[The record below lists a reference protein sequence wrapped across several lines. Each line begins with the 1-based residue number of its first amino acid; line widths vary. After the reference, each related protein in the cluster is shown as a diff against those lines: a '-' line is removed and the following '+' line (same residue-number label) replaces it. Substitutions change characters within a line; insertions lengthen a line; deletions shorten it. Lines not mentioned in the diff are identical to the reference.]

1 MPYENRPQTPT
12 PVPPTIPPA
21 PARDPK
27 RRVPVGWIC
36 AIVVAALLAVFAFQ
50 ANSCAR
56 ALSVDEGTAHE
67 PNSIAVIDLSGSI
80 AYDGSACSPE
90 GIKQL
95 LDEAEADD
103 NIKGVVLRVNSGGGT
118 ATAGEE
124 MAAYV
129 DEFSKPI
136 TVSSA
141 ALNASAAYEISSQ
154 ADYIYVAHTTD
165 IGSIGTVMLTIDYSG
180 LLDLLG
186 IKIDNIASAESKD
199 STYGSRPLT
208 DEERAY
214 YQDQIDQV
222 NRVFVQNVAN
232 GRGMT
237 VDEVNALATGLTFTG
252 DDAVANGL
260 ADEVGSREDAVK
272 KAADLAGVGDNY
284 VTTTLSLPDDS
295 LADMLGITSSAHSSD
310 GSASDLAAAIK
321 ELTRNDGTAD

>member
-1 MPYENRPQTPT
+1 MPAENQSQVPLPPIAQ
-12 PVPPTIPPA
+12 PPT
-21 PARDPK
+21 RGPK
-27 RRVPVGWIC
+27 RRVPAGWIC
-36 AIVVAALLAVFAFQ
+36 AVVVAALLALFAFQ
-50 ANSCAR
+50 ANSCVR
-56 ALSVDEGTAHE
+56 AFAFDGGEVHD
-67 PNSIAVIDLSGSI
+67 PNSIAVINLSGSI

-95 LDEAEADD
+95 LDQAEADD

-129 DEFSKPI
+129 RDFSKPI

-141 ALNASAAYEISSQ
+141 SLNASAAYEISSQ

-165 IGSIGTVMLTIDYSG
+165 IGSIGTVMQTIDYSG

-186 IKIDNIASAESKD
+186 IKVDNIASAESKD

-222 NRVFVQNVAN
+222 NRVFVQNVAQ

-237 VDEVNALATGLTFTG
+237 VDAVDALATGLTFTG
-252 DDAVANGL
+252 DEAVENGL
-260 ADEVGSREDAVK
+260 ADAVGSREDAVK
-272 KAADLAGVGDNY
+272 KAAELAGVGDNY
-284 VTTTLSLPDDS
+284 HTTTLALPDDS
-295 LADMLGITSSAHSSD
+295 LADMLGLSSSTHQSD
-310 GSASDLAAAIK
+310 GALALAAAIK

>member
-1 MPYENRPQTPT
+1 
-12 PVPPTIPPA
+12 VPA
-21 PARDPK
+21 
-27 RRVPVGWIC
+27 GWIC
-36 AIVVAALLAVFAFQ
+36 AIVVAALLAFFAFQ
-50 ANSCAR
+50 ANSCVR
-56 ALSVDEGTAHE
+56 ALAFDGGEVYE
-67 PNSIAVIDLSGSI
+67 PNSIAVINLSGSI

-95 LDEAEADD
+95 LDQAEADD

-129 DEFSKPI
+129 RDFSKPI

-141 ALNASAAYEISSQ
+141 SLNASAAYEISSQ

-165 IGSIGTVMLTIDYSG
+165 IGSIGTVMQTIDYSG

-186 IKIDNIASAESKD
+186 IKVDNIASAESKD

-214 YQDQIDQV
+214 YPDQIDQV
-222 NRVFVQNVAN
+222 NRVFVQNVAQ

-237 VDEVNALATGLTFTG
+237 VDAVDALATGLTFTG
-252 DDAVANGL
+252 DEAVENGL
-260 ADEVGSREDAVK
+260 ADAVGSREDAVK

-284 VTTTLSLPDDS
+284 HTTTLALPDDS
-295 LADMLGITSSAHSSD
+295 LADMLGLSSSTHQSD
-310 GSASDLAAAIK
+310 GASALAAAIK

>member
-1 MPYENRPQTPT
+1 MPSENKPQAPLP
-12 PVPPTIPPA
+12 PVAPPPA
-21 PARDPK
+21 RGSK
-27 RRVPVGWIC
+27 RRVPAGWIC
-36 AIVVAALLAVFAFQ
+36 AIVVAALLAFFAFQ
-50 ANSCAR
+50 ANSCVR
-56 ALSVDEGTAHE
+56 ALAVDGGEAHE
-67 PNSIAVIDLSGSI
+67 PNSIAVINLSGSI

-95 LDEAEADD
+95 LDQAEADD

-129 DEFSKPI
+129 RDFSKPI

-141 ALNASAAYEISSQ
+141 SLNASAAYEISSQ

-165 IGSIGTVMLTIDYSG
+165 IGSIGTVMQTIDYSG

-222 NRVFVQNVAN
+222 NRVFVQNVAQ

-237 VDEVNALATGLTFTG
+237 VDAVDALATGLTFTG
-252 DDAVANGL
+252 DDAVENGL
-260 ADEVGSREDAVK
+260 ADAVGSREDAVK

-284 VTTTLSLPDDS
+284 HTTTLALADDS
-295 LADMLGITSSAHSSD
+295 LADMLGLSSSTHQSD
-310 GSASDLAAAIK
+310 GALALAAAIK